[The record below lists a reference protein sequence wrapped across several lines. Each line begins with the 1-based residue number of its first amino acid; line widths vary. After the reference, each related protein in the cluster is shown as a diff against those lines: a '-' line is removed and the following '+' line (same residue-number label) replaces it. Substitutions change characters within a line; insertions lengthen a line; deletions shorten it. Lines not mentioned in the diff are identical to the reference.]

1 LAAVA
6 VACLGIAAMTHRAN
20 AIVGEA
26 AWPPT
31 PDSNCVKFTNELTIK
46 PIQSGMKTYSDSYD
60 SVGQCFRKC
69 RRRAG
74 YMYIVENTSSGQC
87 YCYNLENEREWGF
100 TSHNGRDT
108 EDDVLY
114 SIENCFRLPTREC
127 PPYDQPGWIDN
138 PGYVCRDYDKKSFKL
153 AANEIY
159 IGRDGLEKLYSGT
172 LVGCKDVCL
181 VFSGC
186 GAIAYDR
193 FKGECNM
200 LPLKQ
205 CKKLNEAQDMWSAI
219 YCGQ

>member
-1 LAAVA
+1 MKRGLRTRLAAVA

-127 PPYDQPGWIDN
+127 PPYDQPVSARN
-138 PGYVCRDYDKKSFKL
+138 PSPARPRPQSLSAPGAVGQAAPRCAQEVCYLPTPSL
-153 AANEIY
+153 I
-159 IGRDGLEKLYSGT
+159 IGSRGRFALFILE
-172 LVGCKDVCL
+172 
-181 VFSGC
+181 F
-186 GAIAYDR
+186 
-193 FKGECNM
+193 
-200 LPLKQ
+200 
-205 CKKLNEAQDMWSAI
+205 
-219 YCGQ
+219 